1 MQADRCAWG
10 SDPGHGQVV
19 LPGNPVLQRTAQIR
33 YIVID
38 VVDFSRNRSIEAQT
52 EIMNR
57 LARVVRVALQCC
69 VEDREQVLC
78 LPTGDG
84 VCIGLIDQLDPFDPD
99 IRIALMVLEQLHVLN
114 LAERDP
120 ECRFG
125 VRVGLN
131 ENQDNLVR
139 DVAGGRNVVG
149 LGINMAQ
156 RVMSLAGPFQ
166 LFLGASVHERLSQRR
181 QYRAHLQPV
190 QAIVKHG
197 QRLLCYA
204 YHDAALACFAAAAT
218 AGRPQQR
225 SVAAP
230 APVLDLPLQRRP
242 TKRWRAAAEP
252 SFRLQVR

>member
-1 MQADRCAWG
+1 MQADRCGEGGDRWG
-10 SDPGHGQVV
+10 WQSLLPVDPVS
-19 LPGNPVLQRTAQIR
+19 QRTAQIR
-33 YIVID
+33 YVVVD
-38 VVDFSRNRSIEAQT
+38 VVDFSLNRSIEAQT
-52 EIMNR
+52 AIMHR
-57 LARVVRVALQCC
+57 LSRVVRACLQCC

-84 VCIGLIDQLDPFDPD
+84 VCIGLIDQLDPFDLD
-99 IRIALMVLEQLHVLN
+99 IRIALMLLEQLHLLN
-114 LAERDP
+114 LAEPDS

-131 ENQDNLVR
+131 ENQDNVVL
-139 DVAGGRNVVG
+139 DVAGRRNVVG

-166 LFLGASVHERLSQRR
+166 LFLGASVHARLSQRR
-181 QYRAHLQPV
+181 QYRSHLRPV

-204 YHDAALACFAAAAT
+204 YHDPAMACFAGAAKAV
-218 AGRPQQR
+218 RPTQR
-225 SVAAP
+225 PAAP
-230 APVLDLPLQRRP
+230 VAPVLDLPLQRRA
-242 TKRWRAAAEP
+242 TKRWPGTAEP

>member
-84 VCIGLIDQLDPFDPD
+84 VCIGLIDQLDPFDLD

-181 QYRAHLQPV
+181 QYRAYLQPV

-218 AGRPQQR
+218 AVRPQQR
-225 SVAAP
+225 SVAAL

>member
-84 VCIGLIDQLDPFDPD
+84 VCIGLIDQLDPFDLD

-181 QYRAHLQPV
+181 QYRDHLQPV

-204 YHDAALACFAAAAT
+204 YHDAALACFAAVAT
-218 AGRPQQR
+218 AVRPQQR
-225 SVAAP
+225 LVAAL

-242 TKRWRAAAEP
+242 MKRWRAAAEP